1 MAAFGR
7 SAVQGGEMTHR
18 SIGRIAAA
26 VALTAILALAAPA
39 QAAGWTP
46 GIPTSGWL
54 EAALQWM
61 AGVWPG
67 GREGTASGSKA
78 EKTIGTDSSSATV
91 TTPPPT
97 TNADK
102 GFGIDPNG

>member
-1 MAAFGR
+1 
-7 SAVQGGEMTHR
+7 MTHR

-67 GREGTASGSKA
+67 RGEGTTADSKS
-78 EKTIGTDSSSATV
+78 EKKIGTDSSSATV
-91 TTPPPT
+91 TAPPPVVT
-97 TNADK
+97 ADS
-102 GFGIDPNG
+102 GHGIDPNG